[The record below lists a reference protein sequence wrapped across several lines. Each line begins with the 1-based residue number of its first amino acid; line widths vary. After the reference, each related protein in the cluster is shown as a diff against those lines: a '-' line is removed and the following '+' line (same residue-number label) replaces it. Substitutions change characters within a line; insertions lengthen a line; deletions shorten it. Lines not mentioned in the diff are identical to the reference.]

1 MTVNDIF
8 DYTESFA
15 PINTCADFDNC
26 GILVGDKNQTVTKVL
41 VALDITSSVVEEAK
55 EIGAELIIS
64 HHPII
69 FAPLKKVSKN
79 SVVYKLVEN
88 NISALCLHTNL
99 DISPIFGV
107 NTCLGDA
114 LGLQKGKFIDGTYAY
129 IGEINK
135 PLSAKE
141 FAKQVKEKLNCK
153 GLRYTDKDK
162 VQKICVSSGAGAEE
176 IFTALDNGCDL
187 FLTGEMKH
195 HLLIEAMEKDIAV
208 VEVGHFKSEDVV
220 IAPLV
225 EKLSQQFPD
234 VSFTKAK
241 AVIDNVEYL

>member
-1 MTVNDIF
+1 M
-8 DYTESFA
+8 
-15 PINTCADFDNC
+15 
-26 GILVGDKNQTVTKVL
+26 
-41 VALDITSSVVEEAK
+41 
-55 EIGAELIIS
+55 
-64 HHPII
+64 
-69 FAPLKKVSKN
+69 
-79 SVVYKLVEN
+79 YKLVEN

-129 IGEINK
+129 IGEINE

-208 VEVGHFKSEDVV
+208 IEVGHFKSEDVV
-220 IAPLV
+220 ISPLV